1 MDFMEGYVTSADK
14 KPAADGRMVP
24 ARKIQMSRDDKNKD
38 VAEKIDMEKADMGDV
53 IKDFQDSDAP
63 QFKGKSKEKRRQMAI
78 AAKLDAEDKMKKEA
92 LDLSMR
98 NAGPMKNIFKQ
109 PEQKKPEQKDQK
121 KEELSAKQKKIDK
134 NNNGKI
140 DGDDLRKLRGEEMT
154 PAQKA
159 ARLQL
164 IKKSAAKLNKKAE
177 TDAKRAMRSDPVL
190 GRRKSDPA
198 DHDLVHKEE
207 VTNEDQTSEWQQIQS
222 MEKGGEKRLAYLNAV
237 LAFQKKYGK
246 DTLKT
251 KKSIEALNR
260 ARIAEETEVT
270 HIVKYHDAQG
280 NHKNDSKPMTQDKA
294 RAHAAK
300 GNAVDKVGGKYTV
313 HKINEGGPGSGRISA
328 QDVKQGI
335 GIARDKRY
343 AGGNMTGASKAMNK
357 LKKGLSD
364 HPRVKDELRK
374 QNEEVQSEAEKHR
387 QLANTH
393 KEKMLDAKDEDHRD
407 GMTSHRMAHDA
418 HMAAAKAH
426 DKAPDSHT
434 ATAAKIASQKAHAA
448 SKKANTMFESVGTMM
463 EDNEMEK
470 KEMMKTQLHFI
481 KYAADEI
488 CEYID
493 MGGEIEEWYQNK
505 VSKAFADFEGLHS
518 YMEGTARKDGLK
530 EELDSQESDVD
541 YDRKPTF
548 AEFISKLNK

>member
-1 MDFMEGYVTSADK
+1 MKRYKDFMEGYVPSADK
-14 KPAADGRMVP
+14 KPAADGRMLP
-24 ARKIQMSRDDKNKD
+24 ARKIKTNKPD
-38 VAEKIDMEKADMGDV
+38 PNKETKPAQGGLGEKMDLAKADMGDV
-53 IKDFQDSDAP
+53 IKDFQKSDAP
-63 QFKGKSKEKRRQMAI
+63 QFKGKSDKKKREMAI
-78 AAKLDAEDKMKKEA
+78 AAKLDAEDKMKKEEVEIEEGVTGA
-92 LDLSMR
+92 V
-98 NAGPMKNIFKQ
+98 AGGVLGGIAGGPIGAAAGAYLGHKV
-109 PEQKKPEQKDQK
+109 QKAANSKPK
-121 KEELSAKQKKIDK
+121 KEELSDKQKKIDK
-134 NNNGKI
+134 NKNGKI
-140 DGDDLRKLRGEEMT
+140 DADDLKKLRGEEMT

-164 IKKSAAKLNKKAE
+164 IKKSAAKMNKRAE
-177 TDAKRAMRSDPVL
+177 MDAKRAMRSDPVL

-198 DHDLVHKEE
+198 DHDLVHKE
-207 VTNEDQTSEWQQIQS
+207 
-222 MEKGGEKRLAYLNAV
+222 
-237 LAFQKKYGK
+237 
-246 DTLKT
+246 DTH
-251 KKSIEALNR
+251 
-260 ARIAEETEVT
+260 V
-270 HIVKYHDAQG
+270 VKYHDSEG
-280 NHKNDSKPMTQDKA
+280 KHKNDSKPMTLDKA

-328 QDVKQGI
+328 KNVKMGI

-343 AGGNMTGASKAMNK
+343 AGGNMTGATKVMDK
-357 LKKGLSD
+357 IKKGLAD

-374 QNEEVQSEAEKHR
+374 QNE
-387 QLANTH
+387 
-393 KEKMLDAKDEDHRD
+393 DAK
-407 GMTSHRMAHDA
+407 TI
-418 HMAAAKAH
+418 K
-426 DKAPDSHT
+426 
-434 ATAAKIASQKAHAA
+434 
-448 SKKANTMFESVGTMM
+448 

-505 VSKAFADFEGLHS
+505 VSKAYGDFESLHS

-541 YDRKPTF
+541 YDKKPTF

>member
-1 MDFMEGYVTSADK
+1 MKRYKDFMEGYVPSADK
-14 KPAADGRMVP
+14 KPAADGRMLP
-24 ARKIQMSRDDKNKD
+24 ARKIKTNKPD
-38 VAEKIDMEKADMGDV
+38 PNKETKPTQGGLGEKMDMKKADMGDV

-63 QFKGKSKEKRRQMAI
+63 QFKGKSKEKRREMAI
-78 AAKLDAEDKMKKEA
+78 AAKLQADDIKEEEDHIGKMEYHERQAQKTTGA
-92 LDLSMR
+92 
-98 NAGPMKNIFKQ
+98 
-109 PEQKKPEQKDQK
+109 EQKNHMEKAKEHRRKAEFAMRGGSAQSYKEEVTEEVKQEGITGAIAGGVLGGMAGGPVGAAAGAYLGHKVQKAASKPK
-121 KEELSAKQKKIDK
+121 KEELSDKQKKIDK
-134 NNNGKI
+134 NKNGKI
-140 DGDDLRKLRGEEMT
+140 DADDLKKLRGEEMT

-164 IKKSAAKLNKKAE
+164 IKKVSAKMNKRAE
-177 TDAKRAMRSDPVL
+177 MDAKRAMRRDPVL

-198 DHDLVHKEE
+198 DHDLVHKE
-207 VTNEDQTSEWQQIQS
+207 
-222 MEKGGEKRLAYLNAV
+222 
-237 LAFQKKYGK
+237 
-246 DTLKT
+246 DTH
-251 KKSIEALNR
+251 
-260 ARIAEETEVT
+260 V
-270 HIVKYHDAQG
+270 VKYHDSEG
-280 NHKNDSKPMTQDKA
+280 KHKNDSKPMTLDKA

-300 GNAVDKVGGKYTV
+300 GNAVDKVGGKYTI

-328 QDVKQGI
+328 KNVKMGV

-343 AGGNMTGASKAMNK
+343 AGGNMTGATKVMDK
-357 LKKGLSD
+357 IKKGLAD

-374 QNEEVQSEAEKHR
+374 QNE
-387 QLANTH
+387 
-393 KEKMLDAKDEDHRD
+393 DAK
-407 GMTSHRMAHDA
+407 TI
-418 HMAAAKAH
+418 K
-426 DKAPDSHT
+426 
-434 ATAAKIASQKAHAA
+434 
-448 SKKANTMFESVGTMM
+448 

-505 VSKAFADFEGLHS
+505 VSKAYGDFESLHS

-541 YDRKPTF
+541 YDKKPTF

>member
-1 MDFMEGYVTSADK
+1 MKSYTDFMEGYVASADK

-24 ARKIQMSRDDKNKD
+24 AKKIQMNRDDKNKD
-38 VAEKIDMEKADMGDV
+38 VAEKIDMDKADMGDV

-63 QFKGKSKEKRRQMAI
+63 QFKGKSKDKRREMAI
-78 AAKLDAEDKMKKEA
+78 AAKLSA
-92 LDLSMR
+92 
-98 NAGPMKNIFKQ
+98 
-109 PEQKKPEQKDQK
+109 
-121 KEELSAKQKKIDK
+121 EELSAKQKKIDK

-140 DGDDLRKLRGEEMT
+140 DGADLARLRSMRKEEIEMNEELTHDHAKDVAHQIAKSHKNLKVTSRGNSHFVHHKDQEDGANIHVHAKDGHIHVDHEDGVHGSESKHKSAAAAVAHGKKVGGLSEEMT

-198 DHDLVHKEE
+198 DHDLVHKE
-207 VTNEDQTSEWQQIQS
+207 DQSSEWQKIQS
-222 MEKGGEKRLAYLNAV
+222 MDKGSVTSGKEGVQKRIAHLNAV
-237 LAFQKKYGK
+237 HAFQKKHGK
-246 DTLKT
+246 DTSKT

-260 ARIAEETEVT
+260 HRISEETEVT

-300 GNAVDKVGGKYTV
+300 GNAIDKVGGKYSV

-374 QNEEVQSEAEKHR
+374 QNE
-387 QLANTH
+387 
-393 KEKMLDAKDEDHRD
+393 DAKQIKE
-407 GMTSHRMAHDA
+407 
-418 HMAAAKAH
+418 
-426 DKAPDSHT
+426 
-434 ATAAKIASQKAHAA
+434 
-448 SKKANTMFESVGTMM
+448 N
-463 EDNEMEK
+463 NEMEK

-488 CEYID
+488 IEYID

-505 VSKAFADFEGLHS
+505 VSKACSDFEGLHA
-518 YMEGTARKDGLK
+518 YMEGTARKTGLK
-530 EELDSQESDVD
+530 EEELDSQESDVD

-548 AEFISKLNK
+548 AEFIGKLNK

>member
-1 MDFMEGYVTSADK
+1 MKRYKDFMEGYVPSADK
-14 KPAADGRMVP
+14 KPAADGRMLP
-24 ARKIQMSRDDKNKD
+24 ARKIKTNKPD
-38 VAEKIDMEKADMGDV
+38 PTKETKPAEGGLGEKMDLAKADMGDV
-53 IKDFQDSDAP
+53 IKDFQKSDAP
-63 QFKGKSKEKRRQMAI
+63 QFKGKSDKKKREMAI
-78 AAKLDAEDKMKKEA
+78 AAKLDAEDKMKKEEVEIEEGVTGA
-92 LDLSMR
+92 V
-98 NAGPMKNIFKQ
+98 AGGVLGGIAGGPIGAAAGAYLGHKV
-109 PEQKKPEQKDQK
+109 QKAASKPK
-121 KEELSAKQKKIDK
+121 KEELSDKQKKIDK
-134 NNNGKI
+134 NKNGKI
-140 DGDDLRKLRGEEMT
+140 DADDLKKLRGEELT

-177 TDAKRAMRSDPVL
+177 MDAKRAMRSDPVL

-198 DHDLVHKEE
+198 DHDLVHKE
-207 VTNEDQTSEWQQIQS
+207 
-222 MEKGGEKRLAYLNAV
+222 
-237 LAFQKKYGK
+237 
-246 DTLKT
+246 DTH
-251 KKSIEALNR
+251 
-260 ARIAEETEVT
+260 V
-270 HIVKYHDAQG
+270 VKYHDADG
-280 NHKNDSKPMTQDKA
+280 KHKNDSKPMTLDKA

-328 QDVKQGI
+328 KNVKMGI

-343 AGGNMTGASKAMNK
+343 AGGNMTGATKVMDK
-357 LKKGLSD
+357 IKKGLAD

-374 QNEEVQSEAEKHR
+374 QNE
-387 QLANTH
+387 
-393 KEKMLDAKDEDHRD
+393 DAK
-407 GMTSHRMAHDA
+407 TI
-418 HMAAAKAH
+418 K
-426 DKAPDSHT
+426 
-434 ATAAKIASQKAHAA
+434 
-448 SKKANTMFESVGTMM
+448 

-505 VSKAFADFEGLHS
+505 VSKAYGDFESLHS

-541 YDRKPTF
+541 YDKKPTF

>member
-1 MDFMEGYVTSADK
+1 MELTKIGAKMKRYKDFMEGYVPSADK
-14 KPAADGRMVP
+14 KPAADGRMLP
-24 ARKIQMSRDDKNKD
+24 ARKIKTNKPD
-38 VAEKIDMEKADMGDV
+38 PNKETKPAQGGLGEKMDLAKADMGDV
-53 IKDFQDSDAP
+53 IKDFQKSDAP
-63 QFKGKSKEKRRQMAI
+63 QFKGKSDKKKREMAI

-92 LDLSMR
+92 LST
-98 NAGPMKNIFKQ
+98 
-109 PEQKKPEQKDQK
+109 
-121 KEELSAKQKKIDK
+121 KQKKIDK

-140 DGDDLRKLRGEEMT
+140 DGDDLKKLRGEEMT

-164 IKKSAAKLNKKAE
+164 IKKSAAKMNKRAE
-177 TDAKRAMRSDPVL
+177 MDAKRAMRSDPVL

-198 DHDLVHKEE
+198 DHDLVHKE
-207 VTNEDQTSEWQQIQS
+207 
-222 MEKGGEKRLAYLNAV
+222 
-237 LAFQKKYGK
+237 
-246 DTLKT
+246 DTH
-251 KKSIEALNR
+251 
-260 ARIAEETEVT
+260 V
-270 HIVKYHDAQG
+270 VKYHDSEG
-280 NHKNDSKPMTQDKA
+280 KHKNDSKPMTLDKA

-328 QDVKQGI
+328 KNVKMGI

-343 AGGNMTGASKAMNK
+343 AGGNMTGATKVMDK
-357 LKKGLSD
+357 IKKGLAD

-374 QNEEVQSEAEKHR
+374 QNE
-387 QLANTH
+387 
-393 KEKMLDAKDEDHRD
+393 DAKPIKE
-407 GMTSHRMAHDA
+407 
-418 HMAAAKAH
+418 
-426 DKAPDSHT
+426 
-434 ATAAKIASQKAHAA
+434 
-448 SKKANTMFESVGTMM
+448 N
-463 EDNEMEK
+463 NEMEK

-541 YDRKPTF
+541 YDKKPTF

>member
-1 MDFMEGYVTSADK
+1 MKRYKDFMEGYVPSADK
-14 KPAADGRMVP
+14 KPAADGRMLP
-24 ARKIQMSRDDKNKD
+24 ARKIKTNKPD
-38 VAEKIDMEKADMGDV
+38 PNKETKPTQGGLGEKMDMKKADMGDV

-63 QFKGKSKEKRRQMAI
+63 QFKGKSKEKRREMAI
-78 AAKLDAEDKMKKEA
+78 AAKLQADDIKEEEDHIGKMEYHERQAQKTTGA
-92 LDLSMR
+92 
-98 NAGPMKNIFKQ
+98 
-109 PEQKKPEQKDQK
+109 EQKNHMEKAKEHRRKAEFAMRGGSAQSYKEEVTEAVKQEGITGAIAGGVLGGMAGGPVGAAAGAYLGNKVQKAASKPK
-121 KEELSAKQKKIDK
+121 KEELSDKQKKIDK
-134 NNNGKI
+134 NKNGKI
-140 DGDDLRKLRGEEMT
+140 DADDLKKLRGEEMT

-164 IKKSAAKLNKKAE
+164 IKKVSAKMNKRAE
-177 TDAKRAMRSDPVL
+177 MDAKRAMRRDPVL

-198 DHDLVHKEE
+198 DHDLVHKE
-207 VTNEDQTSEWQQIQS
+207 
-222 MEKGGEKRLAYLNAV
+222 
-237 LAFQKKYGK
+237 
-246 DTLKT
+246 DTH
-251 KKSIEALNR
+251 
-260 ARIAEETEVT
+260 V
-270 HIVKYHDAQG
+270 VKYHDADG
-280 NHKNDSKPMTQDKA
+280 KHKNDSKPMTLDKA

-300 GNAVDKVGGKYTV
+300 GNAVDKVGGKYTI

-328 QDVKQGI
+328 KNVKMGV

-343 AGGNMTGASKAMNK
+343 AGGNMTGATKVMDK
-357 LKKGLSD
+357 IKKGLAD

-374 QNEEVQSEAEKHR
+374 QNE
-387 QLANTH
+387 
-393 KEKMLDAKDEDHRD
+393 DAK
-407 GMTSHRMAHDA
+407 TI
-418 HMAAAKAH
+418 K
-426 DKAPDSHT
+426 
-434 ATAAKIASQKAHAA
+434 
-448 SKKANTMFESVGTMM
+448 

-505 VSKAFADFEGLHS
+505 VSKAYGDFESLHS

-541 YDRKPTF
+541 YDKKPTF

>member
-1 MDFMEGYVTSADK
+1 MKRYKDFMEGYVPSADK
-14 KPAADGRMVP
+14 KPAADGRMLP
-24 ARKIQMSRDDKNKD
+24 ARKIKTNKPD
-38 VAEKIDMEKADMGDV
+38 PNKETKPTQGGLGEKMDMKKADMGDV

-63 QFKGKSKEKRRQMAI
+63 QFKGKSKEKRREMAI
-78 AAKLDAEDKMKKEA
+78 AAKLQADDIKEEEDHIGKMEYHERQAQKTSGA
-92 LDLSMR
+92 
-98 NAGPMKNIFKQ
+98 
-109 PEQKKPEQKDQK
+109 EQKKHMEKAKEHRRKAEFAMRGGSAQSYKEEVTEEVKQEGITGAIAGGVLGGMAGGPVGAAAGAYLGHKVQKAASKPK
-121 KEELSAKQKKIDK
+121 KEELSDKQKKIDK
-134 NNNGKI
+134 NKNGKI
-140 DGDDLRKLRGEEMT
+140 DADDLKKLRGEEMT

-164 IKKSAAKLNKKAE
+164 IKKVSAKMNKRAE
-177 TDAKRAMRSDPVL
+177 MDAKRAMRRDPVL

-198 DHDLVHKEE
+198 DHDLVHKE
-207 VTNEDQTSEWQQIQS
+207 
-222 MEKGGEKRLAYLNAV
+222 
-237 LAFQKKYGK
+237 
-246 DTLKT
+246 DTH
-251 KKSIEALNR
+251 
-260 ARIAEETEVT
+260 V
-270 HIVKYHDAQG
+270 VKYHDSEG
-280 NHKNDSKPMTQDKA
+280 KHKNDSKPMTLDKA

-328 QDVKQGI
+328 KNVKMGV

-343 AGGNMTGASKAMNK
+343 AGGNMTGATKVMDK
-357 LKKGLSD
+357 IKKGLAD

-374 QNEEVQSEAEKHR
+374 QNE
-387 QLANTH
+387 
-393 KEKMLDAKDEDHRD
+393 DAK
-407 GMTSHRMAHDA
+407 TI
-418 HMAAAKAH
+418 K
-426 DKAPDSHT
+426 
-434 ATAAKIASQKAHAA
+434 
-448 SKKANTMFESVGTMM
+448 

-505 VSKAFADFEGLHS
+505 VSKAYGDFESLHS

-541 YDRKPTF
+541 YDKKPTF

>member
-1 MDFMEGYVTSADK
+1 MKRYKDFMEGYVPSADK
-14 KPAADGRMVP
+14 KPAADGRMLP
-24 ARKIQMSRDDKNKD
+24 ARKIKTNKPD
-38 VAEKIDMEKADMGDV
+38 PNKETKPAQGGLGEKMDMKKADMGDV
-53 IKDFQDSDAP
+53 IKDFQKSDAP
-63 QFKGKSKEKRRQMAI
+63 QFKGKSKEKRREMAI
-78 AAKLDAEDKMKKEA
+78 AAKLSA
-92 LDLSMR
+92 
-98 NAGPMKNIFKQ
+98 
-109 PEQKKPEQKDQK
+109 
-121 KEELSAKQKKIDK
+121 EELSAKQKKIDK
-134 NNNGKI
+134 NKNGKI
-140 DGDDLRKLRGEEMT
+140 DADDLKKLRGEEMT

-164 IKKSAAKLNKKAE
+164 IKKVSAKMNKRAE
-177 TDAKRAMRSDPVL
+177 MDAKRAMRSDPVL

-198 DHDLVHKEE
+198 DHDLVHKE
-207 VTNEDQTSEWQQIQS
+207 
-222 MEKGGEKRLAYLNAV
+222 
-237 LAFQKKYGK
+237 
-246 DTLKT
+246 DTH
-251 KKSIEALNR
+251 
-260 ARIAEETEVT
+260 V
-270 HIVKYHDAQG
+270 VKYHDADG
-280 NHKNDSKPMTQDKA
+280 KHKNDSKPMTLDKA

-328 QDVKQGI
+328 KNVKMGI

-343 AGGNMTGASKAMNK
+343 AGGNMTGATKVMDK
-357 LKKGLSD
+357 IRKGLAD

-374 QNEEVQSEAEKHR
+374 QNE
-387 QLANTH
+387 
-393 KEKMLDAKDEDHRD
+393 DAK
-407 GMTSHRMAHDA
+407 TI
-418 HMAAAKAH
+418 K
-426 DKAPDSHT
+426 
-434 ATAAKIASQKAHAA
+434 
-448 SKKANTMFESVGTMM
+448 

-505 VSKAFADFEGLHS
+505 VSKAYGDFESLHS

>member
-1 MDFMEGYVTSADK
+1 
-14 KPAADGRMVP
+14 
-24 ARKIQMSRDDKNKD
+24 
-38 VAEKIDMEKADMGDV
+38 MGDV

-63 QFKGKSKEKRRQMAI
+63 QFKGKSKEKRREMAI
-78 AAKLDAEDKMKKEA
+78 AAKLQADDIKEEDHIGKMEYHERQAQKTTGA
-92 LDLSMR
+92 
-98 NAGPMKNIFKQ
+98 
-109 PEQKKPEQKDQK
+109 EQKNHMEKAKEHRRKAEFAMRGGSAQSYKEEVTEAVKQEGITGAIAGGVLGGMAGGPVGAAAGAYLGHKVQKAASKPK
-121 KEELSAKQKKIDK
+121 KEELSDKQKKIDK
-134 NNNGKI
+134 NKNGKI
-140 DGDDLRKLRGEEMT
+140 DADDLKKLRGEEMT

-164 IKKSAAKLNKKAE
+164 IKKVSAKMNKRAE
-177 TDAKRAMRSDPVL
+177 MDAKRAMRRDPVL

-198 DHDLVHKEE
+198 DHDLVHKE
-207 VTNEDQTSEWQQIQS
+207 
-222 MEKGGEKRLAYLNAV
+222 
-237 LAFQKKYGK
+237 
-246 DTLKT
+246 DTH
-251 KKSIEALNR
+251 
-260 ARIAEETEVT
+260 V
-270 HIVKYHDAQG
+270 VKYHDSEG
-280 NHKNDSKPMTQDKA
+280 KHKNDSKPMTLDKA

-300 GNAVDKVGGKYTV
+300 GNAVDKVGGKYTI

-328 QDVKQGI
+328 KNVKMGV

-343 AGGNMTGASKAMNK
+343 AGGNMTGATKVMDK
-357 LKKGLSD
+357 IKKGLAD

-374 QNEEVQSEAEKHR
+374 QNE
-387 QLANTH
+387 
-393 KEKMLDAKDEDHRD
+393 DAK
-407 GMTSHRMAHDA
+407 TI
-418 HMAAAKAH
+418 K
-426 DKAPDSHT
+426 
-434 ATAAKIASQKAHAA
+434 
-448 SKKANTMFESVGTMM
+448 

-505 VSKAFADFEGLHS
+505 VSKAYGDFESLHS

-541 YDRKPTF
+541 YDKKPTF

>member
-1 MDFMEGYVTSADK
+1 MKRYKDFMEGYVPSADK
-14 KPAADGRMVP
+14 KPAADGRMLP
-24 ARKIQMSRDDKNKD
+24 ARKIKTNKPD
-38 VAEKIDMEKADMGDV
+38 PNKETKPTQGGLGEKMDMKKADMGDV

-63 QFKGKSKEKRRQMAI
+63 QFKGKSKEKRREMAI
-78 AAKLDAEDKMKKEA
+78 AAKLQADDIKEEEDHIGKMEYHERQAQKTTGA
-92 LDLSMR
+92 
-98 NAGPMKNIFKQ
+98 
-109 PEQKKPEQKDQK
+109 EQKKHMEKAKEHRRKAEFAMRGGSAQSY
-121 KEELSAKQKKIDK
+121 KEELTGNQHKLDK
-134 NNNGKI
+134 NKNGKL
-140 DGDDLRKLRGEEMT
+140 DAADFKKLRKEQTEMNEEMMTHDHAKEVANSIAKSHKNLKVTSHGNSHFVHHKDEEDGANIHVHAKDGHIHVDHEDGQHGSESKHKSVAAAVAHGKKVGGLSEEMT

-164 IKKSAAKLNKKAE
+164 IKKVSAKMNKRAE
-177 TDAKRAMRSDPVL
+177 MDAKRAMRRDPVL

-198 DHDLVHKEE
+198 DHDLVHKE
-207 VTNEDQTSEWQQIQS
+207 
-222 MEKGGEKRLAYLNAV
+222 
-237 LAFQKKYGK
+237 
-246 DTLKT
+246 DTH
-251 KKSIEALNR
+251 
-260 ARIAEETEVT
+260 V
-270 HIVKYHDAQG
+270 VKYHDSEG
-280 NHKNDSKPMTQDKA
+280 KHKNDSKPMTLDKA

-300 GNAVDKVGGKYTV
+300 GNAVDKVGGKYTI

-328 QDVKQGI
+328 KNVKMGV

-343 AGGNMTGASKAMNK
+343 AGGNMTGATKVMDK
-357 LKKGLSD
+357 IKKGLAD

-374 QNEEVQSEAEKHR
+374 QNE
-387 QLANTH
+387 
-393 KEKMLDAKDEDHRD
+393 DAK
-407 GMTSHRMAHDA
+407 TI
-418 HMAAAKAH
+418 K
-426 DKAPDSHT
+426 
-434 ATAAKIASQKAHAA
+434 
-448 SKKANTMFESVGTMM
+448 

-505 VSKAFADFEGLHS
+505 VSKAYGDFESLHS

-541 YDRKPTF
+541 YDKKPTF

>member
-1 MDFMEGYVTSADK
+1 MKRYKDFMEGYVPSADK
-14 KPAADGRMVP
+14 KPAADGRMLP
-24 ARKIQMSRDDKNKD
+24 ARKIKTNKPD
-38 VAEKIDMEKADMGDV
+38 PNKETKPTQGGLGEKMDMKKADMGDV

-63 QFKGKSKEKRRQMAI
+63 QFKGKSKEKRREMAI
-78 AAKLDAEDKMKKEA
+78 AAKLQADDIKEEEDHIGKMEYHERQAQKTTGA
-92 LDLSMR
+92 
-98 NAGPMKNIFKQ
+98 
-109 PEQKKPEQKDQK
+109 EQKNHMEKAKEHRRKAEFAMRGGSAQSYKEEVTEAVKQEGITGAIAGGVLGGMAGGPVGAAAGAYLGHKVQKAASKPK
-121 KEELSAKQKKIDK
+121 KEELSDKQKKIDK
-134 NNNGKI
+134 NKNGKI
-140 DGDDLRKLRGEEMT
+140 DADDLKKLRGEEMT

-164 IKKSAAKLNKKAE
+164 IKKVSAKMNKRAE
-177 TDAKRAMRSDPVL
+177 MDAKRAMRRDPVL

-198 DHDLVHKEE
+198 DHDLVHKE
-207 VTNEDQTSEWQQIQS
+207 
-222 MEKGGEKRLAYLNAV
+222 
-237 LAFQKKYGK
+237 
-246 DTLKT
+246 DTH
-251 KKSIEALNR
+251 
-260 ARIAEETEVT
+260 V
-270 HIVKYHDAQG
+270 VKYHDADG
-280 NHKNDSKPMTQDKA
+280 KHKNDSKPMTLDKA

-300 GNAVDKVGGKYTV
+300 GNAVDKVGGKYTI

-328 QDVKQGI
+328 KNVKMGV

-343 AGGNMTGASKAMNK
+343 AGGNMTGATKVMDK
-357 LKKGLSD
+357 IKKGLAD

-374 QNEEVQSEAEKHR
+374 QNE
-387 QLANTH
+387 
-393 KEKMLDAKDEDHRD
+393 DAK
-407 GMTSHRMAHDA
+407 TI
-418 HMAAAKAH
+418 K
-426 DKAPDSHT
+426 
-434 ATAAKIASQKAHAA
+434 
-448 SKKANTMFESVGTMM
+448 

-505 VSKAFADFEGLHS
+505 VSKAYGDFESLHS

-541 YDRKPTF
+541 YDKKPTF

>member
-1 MDFMEGYVTSADK
+1 MKRYKDFMEGYVPSADK
-14 KPAADGRMVP
+14 KPAADGRMLP
-24 ARKIQMSRDDKNKD
+24 ARKIKTNKPD
-38 VAEKIDMEKADMGDV
+38 PNKETKPAQGGLGEKMDLAKADMGDV
-53 IKDFQDSDAP
+53 IKDFQKSDAP
-63 QFKGKSKEKRRQMAI
+63 QFKGKSDKKKREMAI
-78 AAKLDAEDKMKKEA
+78 AAKLDAEDKMKKEEVEIEEGVTGA
-92 LDLSMR
+92 V
-98 NAGPMKNIFKQ
+98 AGGVLGGIAGGPIGAAAGAYLGHKV
-109 PEQKKPEQKDQK
+109 QKAANSKPK
-121 KEELSAKQKKIDK
+121 KEELSDKQKKIDK
-134 NNNGKI
+134 NKNGKI
-140 DGDDLRKLRGEEMT
+140 DADDLKKLRGEEMT

-164 IKKSAAKLNKKAE
+164 IKKSAAKMNKRAE
-177 TDAKRAMRSDPVL
+177 MDAKRAMRSDPVL

-198 DHDLVHKEE
+198 DHDLVHKE
-207 VTNEDQTSEWQQIQS
+207 
-222 MEKGGEKRLAYLNAV
+222 
-237 LAFQKKYGK
+237 
-246 DTLKT
+246 DTH
-251 KKSIEALNR
+251 
-260 ARIAEETEVT
+260 V
-270 HIVKYHDAQG
+270 VKYHDADG
-280 NHKNDSKPMTQDKA
+280 KHKNDSKPMTLDKA

-328 QDVKQGI
+328 KNVKMGI

-343 AGGNMTGASKAMNK
+343 AGGNMTGATKVMDK
-357 LKKGLSD
+357 IKKGLAD

-374 QNEEVQSEAEKHR
+374 QNENVK
-387 QLANTH
+387 TI
-393 KEKMLDAKDEDHRD
+393 K
-407 GMTSHRMAHDA
+407 
-418 HMAAAKAH
+418 
-426 DKAPDSHT
+426 
-434 ATAAKIASQKAHAA
+434 
-448 SKKANTMFESVGTMM
+448 

-505 VSKAFADFEGLHS
+505 VSKAYGDFESLHS

-541 YDRKPTF
+541 YDKKPTF